1 MTETTRTVE
10 QITAP
15 TLTLRRAAA
24 VLAGALL
31 VALGAQVS
39 VPLPGTPV
47 PVTFQVPAALLVG
60 ALLGPGLGAA
70 SLATYLVLG
79 VLGLPVFAPFGM
91 PGVARLFGPTGG
103 YLLALP
109 LGAAIAGAFAQPGR
123 RWWQVGLGLVGGLA
137 AIHLGG
143 IAQLAIL
150 GGDLGVAWRVGSL
163 PFLAGD
169 LAKLIVAGLV
179 VARFR
184 APMHRA
190 LR

>member
-137 AIHLGG
+137 VIHLGG

>member
-31 VALGAQVS
+31 VAVGAQVS

-137 AIHLGG
+137 VIHLGG

>member
-1 MTETTRTVE
+1 MTEAARVAE
-10 QITAP
+10 HLAAP
-15 TLTLRRAAA
+15 TLVLRRVTA

-39 VPLPGTPV
+39 VPLSGTPV
-47 PVTFQVPAALLVG
+47 PVTFQVPAALVVG

-70 SLATYLVLG
+70 SLATYLALG
-79 VLGLPVFAPFGM
+79 AAGLPVSAPFGM
-91 PGVARLFGPTGG
+91 PGLARLFGPTGG

-109 LGAAIAGAFAQPGR
+109 LGAAIAGALAYRGR
-123 RWWQVGLGLVGGLA
+123 RWWQVALGLVGGLA
-137 AIHLGG
+137 VIHLGG

-150 GGDLGVAWRVGSL
+150 GGDFGVAWRAGSL

-169 LAKLIVAGLV
+169 IAKLLLVGLV

-190 LR
+190 LP